1 MAQLSKVLLHLC
13 DLFLQH
19 LCCKTVLITFLNCY
33 ASLVLEFEV
42 KKQRRWNV
50 FLLGL
55 LLYYLHPLYQ
65 IVFCMYE
72 SAVS

>member
-1 MAQLSKVLLHLC
+1 MAQLSKVLLQLR

-19 LCCKTVLITFLNCY
+19 LWQTVLVTFLNCY

-42 KKQRRWNV
+42 KKQSGWDV
-50 FLLGL
+50 FLPGL
-55 LLYYLHPLYQ
+55 LLYYLYPLYQ